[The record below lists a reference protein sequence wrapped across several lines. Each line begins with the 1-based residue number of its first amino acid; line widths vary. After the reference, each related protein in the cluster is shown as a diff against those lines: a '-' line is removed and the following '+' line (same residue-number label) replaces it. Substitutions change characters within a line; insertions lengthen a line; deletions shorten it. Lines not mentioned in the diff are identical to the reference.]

1 MRITVAIVLAGL
13 VVLLG
18 PLPAHADG
26 GSGGETI
33 SVVIPSTSAAPPGT
47 TSTEGSGG
55 GGLAF
60 TGAYVL
66 GPALG
71 AALLIAV
78 GVGLTVRGRRRRHP

>member
-1 MRITVAIVLAGL
+1 MRVTVAIVLAGL

-18 PLPAHADG
+18 PVPAHAD
-26 GSGGETI
+26 SGGETI
-33 SVVIPSTSAAPPGT
+33 SVVIPSTTASPPGT
-47 TSTEGSGG
+47 SDAGSGG

>member
-1 MRITVAIVLAGL
+1 MRVTVAIVLAGL

-26 GSGGETI
+26 GNGGETI
-33 SVVIPSTSAAPPGT
+33 SVVIPSTSASPPG
-47 TSTEGSGG
+47 TSTEGSSG

-78 GVGLTVRGRRRRHP
+78 GVGLTVRARRRRHP